1 MVEVTPDIARER
13 AHRGAELLDQL
24 VHNWRNKVNTGR
36 LEMNSMFH
44 CILGQLAED
53 ITGNPTALYRDVDRY
68 LNITLNI
75 EIDLYGFDLPPSDG
89 MSRFDE
95 ERMKSW
101 EFLLQAWIDEIEGSA
116 Q

>member
-1 MVEVTPDIARER
+1 MVEVTPDVARER
-13 AHRGAELLDQL
+13 ARKGAELLDQL
-24 VHNWRNKVNTGR
+24 VHNWRNKIDTGR
-36 LEMNSMFH
+36 LEMNSMFR

-53 ITGNPTALYRDVDRY
+53 ITGNPTALYCDVDRY

-75 EIDLYGFDLPPSDG
+75 EIDLYGFDLPPSNAQ
-89 MSRFDE
+89 FDE

-101 EFLLQAWIDEIEGSA
+101 EFLRQAWTDEIEGSA